1 MGWMEGI
8 PLGVAVFPIV
18 YGTLRLNS
26 LARRKADQWLNS
38 LETGGRQALNRQA
51 ALFFPLL
58 AGVAWMGARP
68 VFGLDSSI
76 RFGLGCTH
84 FGLAAFPWVLL
95 MRASDP
101 KPNRSQLR
109 QLTTSFAVPVGLL
122 AGVVIASLGGRTLR
136 LLTHQI
142 SRAVHR
148 EPVVPGTW
156 PAVALIPGIGD
167 GTVSPSAYPEE
178 HLPVLQILPLPLR
191 FEGSDPSA
199 FKDVVLKGFTNF
211 AATIDPDC
219 TTKTPFR
226 PGESLEV
233 WTQRSDGQRES
244 KHQLPAT
251 YQWGEK
257 RSQNLSML
265 FGLPER
271 FIGFKLPLIGELRPK
286 LEGRTLRLPEGQPMT
301 LFGLTNRDG
310 SWLNGGLTFYR
321 TLPDDHKPAVATVQ
335 LPRQSSAEG
344 KIMSANWTA
353 NVPSGYAL
361 ELRPGGSEVKSSHVS
376 FFPTVGEESVAYW
389 IICHW
394 VSFRKGQ
401 PILFDFTPALKQLEA
416 LAANGPLLV
425 TNGHPRT
432 LFAVTNALGE
442 SYSLAIE
449 LLSAK
454 DTDP

>member
-1 MGWMEGI
+1 MAEL
-8 PLGVAVFPIV
+8 P
-18 YGTLRLNS
+18 R
-26 LARRKADQWLNS
+26 D
-38 LETGGRQALNRQA
+38 GGRQALSRQA
-51 ALFFPLL
+51 ALSFPLL

-76 RFGLGCTH
+76 RFGLVCTH
-84 FGLAAFPWVLL
+84 FGLASFPSVLL

-101 KPNRSQLR
+101 KPNRSLLR
-109 QLTTSFAVPVGLL
+109 QLTTSFAIPVGLL
-122 AGVVIASLGGRTLR
+122 AGVVITSLGGDTLR
-136 LLTHQI
+136 LLTQRI

-156 PAVALIPGIGD
+156 PAVALDLTRGPMPARWSPG
-167 GTVSPSAYPEE
+167 S
-178 HLPVLQILPLPLR
+178 PVLQILPAMPQV
-191 FEGSDPSA
+191 EGPDPSA

-211 AATIDPDC
+211 AATIDPYC
-219 TTKTPFR
+219 ETETPFR

-251 YQWGEK
+251 SQWGEE

-310 SWLNGGLTFYR
+310 SWLNGGLTFHR
-321 TLPDDHKPAVATVQ
+321 TLPDDRKPAVAIVQ
-335 LPRQSSAEG
+335 LASQSDLG
-344 KIMSANWTA
+344 GRLMSANWTA

-376 FFPTVGEESVAYW
+376 CFPTVGEESVAYW
-389 IICHW
+389 ISWHW
-394 VSFRKGQ
+394 LSIIRKGK
-401 PILFDFTPALKQLEA
+401 PICFDTALALKQLEA
-416 LAANGPLLV
+416 LAANGPLQV

>member
-1 MGWMEGI
+1 MWIFSYLI
-8 PLGVAVFPIV
+8 PFFFVWGFCFFPF
-18 YGTLRLNS
+18 
-26 LARRKADQWLNS
+26 LASHKADQWLGS
-38 LETGGRQALNRQA
+38 LESRGRRALNQQA

-58 AGVAWMGARP
+58 AGGAWMATYP
-68 VFGLDSSI
+68 VFGQEPSI
-76 RFGLGCTH
+76 RRTLALVH
-84 FGLAAFPWVLL
+84 FGVAAFPWVLL
-95 MRASDP
+95 RQAS
-101 KPNRSQLR
+101 NRSPSRSLMGR
-109 QLTTSFAVPVGLL
+109 LTNNFTLPIVLL
-122 AGVVIASLGGRTLR
+122 TAIVVASMSGGRLESLAQR
-136 LLTHQI
+136 I

-156 PAVALIPGIGD
+156 PAVALDLTRGPMPAQWSPG
-167 GTVSPSAYPEE
+167 S
-178 HLPVLQILPLPLR
+178 PVLQILPAMPR
-191 FEGSDPSA
+191 VEGSDPSA

-219 TTKTPFR
+219 ETETPFR

-244 KHQLPAT
+244 KHKLPAT
-251 YQWGEK
+251 FQSGQRRRQK
-257 RSQNLSML
+257 LSML

-310 SWLNGGLTFYR
+310 SWLNGGLTFHR
-321 TLPDDHKPAVATVQ
+321 TLPDDRKPAVATVQ
-335 LPRQSSAEG
+335 LPRQSSDDG

-376 FFPTVGEESVAYW
+376 CFPTVGEESVAYW
-389 IICHW
+389 IDCHW

-401 PILFDFTPALKQLEA
+401 PILFDTALALKQLEA
-416 LAANGPLLV
+416 LAANGPLQV

-449 LLSAK
+449 LLSAH
-454 DTDP
+454 DVDP